1 MTVTSTNQ
9 KVQFNGDGSTTVFAY
24 NFKIFASSDLSV
36 ILRSAT
42 GTETVQQLTT
52 NYTVSGVGEA
62 SGGNVTMGTAP
73 ASGTTLT
80 ILRVQPNLQG
90 LDLVPNDPFPAG
102 SMEDA
107 LDKLTF
113 MVQTHDEEIGR
124 SIKASKTNV
133 IADSEFTV
141 SATDRAN
148 KLFSF
153 DSSGNLSIAQE
164 LGTYKG
170 NWAASTTYAVRDL
183 VKDTSTG
190 NIFICVTAHTSSG
203 SQPLTTN
210 TDSAKWALIVD
221 AASATTSATAAATSA
236 TAAASSATAA
246 ASSATAAASSATDAA
261 GSSGASGAATS
272 ATAAASSAT
281 AAASSATSAA
291 SSLSTFQSQYH
302 GAASSDPSSNLS
314 TGDLYFNT
322 SSNSLKV
329 YNGSA
334 WVAAAFDTSG
344 ALINTNNLSD
354 VSNAATALTNLG
366 VTSTAAELNLL
377 DAITRGSIL
386 YGNAS
391 GATARLAKGAAGTV
405 LTSDGTDL
413 SFAAVAAGF
422 QAVVF
427 PSDWASPTATY
438 TSSGTYSKGGL
449 SDDAYV
455 WVYLVGGGG
464 GGARQY
470 NNENTFSGS
479 RGGRAMLIY
488 AKAGTLNGASYVVG
502 AGAAGQT
509 SNGGSE
515 TPPTASSFTLTN
527 ANGGNVFST
536 SVATGRSSADV
547 NLNPF
552 IKTVLTASSDAT
564 SILTATEYESIQF
577 SGTLPSGFESFFQG
591 QGGDDVVFGAA
602 GGAGKHF
609 SGAIGATGYAAGTS
623 TYAGNGA
630 AATSGATGVAP
641 GGGGTIGVNAN
652 GGAGAAGSVRVY
664 NV

>member
-9 KVQFNGDGSTTVFAY
+9 KVQFNGNGSTTVFAY

-36 ILRSAT
+36 ILRSAA

-52 NYTVSGVGEA
+52 NYTVSGVGET

-183 VKDTSTG
+183 VKDTSTN
-190 NIFICVTAHTSSG
+190 NIFICITAHTSSG

-221 AASATTSATAAATSA
+221 AASATTSATAAASSA

-272 ATAAASSAT
+272 ATNAANSAT

-366 VTSTAAELNLL
+366 VNTTAAEINLI
-377 DAITRGSIL
+377 DG
-386 YGNAS
+386 G
-391 GATARLAKGAAGTV
+391 TARGTTAVADGDGVLINDAGTMRMTKV
-405 LTSDGTDL
+405 DTL
-413 SFAAVAAGF
+413 
-422 QAVVF
+422 
-427 PSDWASPTATY
+427 ATY
-438 TSSGTYSKGGL
+438 VGTK
-449 SDDAYV
+449 
-455 WVYLVGGGG
+455 VGGGG
-464 GGARQY
+464 TEFIASSGAISNAANVSFTQFDASKY
-470 NNENTFSGS
+470 DHYQFWVQNVIPVNDNVVLKA
-479 RGGRAMLIY
+479 RAS
-488 AKAGTLNGASYVVG
+488 TD
-502 AGAAGQT
+502 
-509 SNGGSE
+509 GGSSYDSTSSNYHAAE
-515 TPPTASSFTLTN
+515 TTDRDGFDVSLGNGYNLGSSANEFGVCAIFTLFNPHLTTYTYTTGN
-527 ANGGNVFST
+527 GILMDTGGNVRNVFNNGVIHL
-536 SVATGRSSADV
+536 VAADV
-547 NLNPF
+547 
-552 IKTVLTASSDAT
+552 DA
-564 SILTATEYESIQF
+564 IQF
-577 SGTLPSGFESFFQG
+577 LMNSGNIESGEITM
-591 QGGDDVVFGAA
+591 FGI
-602 GGAGKHF
+602 K
-609 SGAIGATGYAAGTS
+609 
-623 TYAGNGA
+623 
-630 AATSGATGVAP
+630 
-641 GGGGTIGVNAN
+641 NA
-652 GGAGAAGSVRVY
+652 
-664 NV
+664 